1 MYSTS
6 KPGAPHAT
14 YHTLICQ
21 PVRPGDQLYI
31 DVPHKPHACMNGR
44 KDYTTMMSFG
54 SGVPFLA
61 TRLGAAMCVV
71 VMIQDSVKLD
81 RGLQPLN
88 KHELTS
94 PSFDMK
100 LSLSD

>member
-1 MYSTS
+1 
-6 KPGAPHAT
+6 
-14 YHTLICQ
+14 
-21 PVRPGDQLYI
+21 
-31 DVPHKPHACMNGR
+31 
-44 KDYTTMMSFG
+44 MMSFG

-61 TRLGAAMCVV
+61 TRLGAAAMCVV